1 MLHFTQKSI
10 IGVDNVIDIHINV
23 DYLRPRESRAK
34 SLNVRASQTTLDN
47 VAWLSKQLNFS
58 QADIVEYAIKQLK
71 LAYEDKLRRH

>member
-1 MLHFTQKSI
+1 MYGQVRLHI
-10 IGVDNVIDIHINV
+10 
-23 DYLRPRESRAK
+23 
-34 SLNVRASQTTLDN
+34 DN